1 MAPQNNTELLVLEG
15 EKKNI
20 VLVMGALMLVL
31 LLAALDQTIVST
43 ALPKIASEF
52 NGLSQLSWVVTA
64 YLLTS
69 AVTTPIYGKLSDLF
83 GRKKILSIAII
94 IFLIGSA
101 LAGLAQNMLELIL
114 FRGVQG
120 LGAGGLIT
128 LVLAGIGDVVP
139 LRERGRYQGLFGAVF
154 GVSSVVGPLLG
165 GVFTDHV
172 SWRWIFYI
180 NIPLGLAALVAI
192 ALYLHVP
199 VRRTEHSID
208 YLGATLLSVS
218 AVSLLLISVWG
229 GSLYPWQSPLIH
241 GLEAVA
247 FSFGVLFV
255 WWEKH
260 AKEPIMPLTLFK
272 NSIFRVS
279 SLLALFSG
287 MAMFAAIIFL
297 PEYQQL
303 VRGYSATKSGL
314 LMLPLIFGLLL
325 ASIFSGRIISRT
337 GSYRLF
343 PILGTLTTA
352 FGLFLLSHVAI
363 DTPQWLL
370 SIWMFVTGIGI
381 GSFMQVMT
389 LAVQNATDRRDL
401 GTATSLVTF
410 FRSMGSSFGVAI
422 FGALLTSRF
431 SVHFAALVPG
441 ASSMAHTDSAP
452 LAGGIA
458 QIHALPPDLQAKTL
472 EAFVLAFQEV
482 FLWVIPFVG
491 IAFIISLFL
500 KDMPLSNES
509 REMAEGEAFEV

>member
-1 MAPQNNTELLVLEG
+1 MPTHTS

-69 AVTTPIYGKLSDLF
+69 AVTTPLYGKLSDLF
-83 GRKKILSIAII
+83 GRKKVLSVAIV

-101 LAGLAQNMLELIL
+101 LAGAAQSMLQLIL

-139 LRERGRYQGLFGAVF
+139 LRERGKYQGLFGAVF
-154 GVSSVVGPLLG
+154 GISSVIGPLLG

-180 NIPLGLAALVAI
+180 NIPLGLVALTAI
-192 ALYLHVP
+192 SLYLHVP

-208 YLGATLLSVS
+208 YLGAVLLSVS
-218 AVSLLLISVWG
+218 AISLLLLSVWG
-229 GSLYPWQSPLIH
+229 GSLYPWSSPLIH
-241 GLEAVA
+241 GLIAVGA
-247 FSFGVLFV
+247 SFGILFV
-255 WWEKH
+255 WWERY
-260 AKEPIMPLTLFK
+260 AKEPIMPPALFK
-272 NSIFRVS
+272 NNVFRVS

-314 LMLPLIFGLLL
+314 LMLPLIFGLLV
-325 ASIFSGRIISRT
+325 ASISSGRIISRT

-343 PILGTLTTA
+343 PIFGTLTTA
-352 FGLFLLSHVAI
+352 FGLFLLSHVQI

-370 SIWMFVTGIGI
+370 SVWMLVVGVGV

-389 LAVQNATDRRDL
+389 LAVQNATDRRNL

-431 SVHFAALVPG
+431 SAHLAALLPG
-441 ASSMAHTDSAP
+441 AQQTEGGSS
-452 LAGGIA
+452 GIA
-458 QIHALPPDLQAKTL
+458 QIHALPAGLQAKIL
-472 EAFVLAFQEV
+472 EAFTLAFQDV
-482 FLWVIPFVG
+482 FLWVIPFVVV
-491 IAFIISLFL
+491 AFIISLFL
-500 KDMPLSNES
+500 KDIPLNEQG
-509 REMAEGEAFEV
+509 RDEARGEAFEI